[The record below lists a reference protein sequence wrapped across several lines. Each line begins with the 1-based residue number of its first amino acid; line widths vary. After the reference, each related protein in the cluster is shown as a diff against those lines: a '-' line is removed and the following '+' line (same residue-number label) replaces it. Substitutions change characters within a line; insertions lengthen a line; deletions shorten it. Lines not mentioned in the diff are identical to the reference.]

1 MGLLL
6 KFQIF
11 IIYLDDW
18 DYIYIVTN
26 PKTLNM
32 FFDFFKIKNNNNL
45 SYQGNIIDSSQ
56 DGYLEIDPYA

>member
-1 MGLLL
+1 
-6 KFQIF
+6 
-11 IIYLDDW
+11 
-18 DYIYIVTN
+18 
-26 PKTLNM
+26 M